1 MNNGDFW
8 MTVMDR
14 DGQEAQ
20 PKRFGAMRVAL
31 LFGTAA
37 IAIAAILTPIAADR
51 TSSARIAWSRT
62 SSTTSP
68 PDQFRRARKP
78 RPTLSANRS
87 CRTTRERSASLEAT
101 AASRVTVEKTDPG
114 NSSGNGIQP

>member
-51 TSSARIAWSRT
+51 TSLARIAWS
-62 SSTTSP
+62 
-68 PDQFRRARKP
+68 PDQFDNITTGSIPSRSKTTSYIVRKSILQENP
-78 RPTLSANRS
+78 GALCIIRS
-87 CRTTRERSASLEAT
+87 NGS
-101 AASRVTVEKTDPG
+101 K
-114 NSSGNGIQP
+114 SGDC